1 VVPLSTV
8 PVLGSSRYGDGV
20 YRRRIRLAATEP
32 GVVRAELE
40 DDYHHFRCT
49 LTHADGVITG
59 CEGEAVRHPW
69 TTCPGAMGLLRSLAG
84 TPLDARSTAILGRVR
99 GNEHCTH
106 LVDLAGLAIA
116 HAYAGRETR
125 EYELAIPDRVDNRSV
140 PVLARDGEVLLEWV
154 VEGGTIVDPPPFA
167 GVSVTGGFRGF
178 VERELDVDTAEAAV
192 VLRRG
197 TMISWGRSM
206 QLDDVDVAV
215 ELGATMLGSCHT
227 FTVGT
232 AEHAERKRGSTWDFT
247 DAPDR
252 LLDDGWI

>member
-1 VVPLSTV
+1 LTV
-8 PVLGSSRYGDGV
+8 PVLDPATYGEGI
-20 YRRRIRLAATEP
+20 YRRRIRLATVEP

-49 LTHADGVITG
+49 LTYADGVVTG

-69 TTCPGAMGLLRSLAG
+69 TTCPGAMGLLRSLVG

-116 HAYAGRETR
+116 HAYARRDRRDYDITV
-125 EYELAIPDRVDNRSV
+125 PDRVGTRCE
-140 PVLARDGEVLLEWV
+140 PVLARDGEVILHWV
-154 VEGGTIVDPPPFA
+154 VDGATIVDPPRFA
-167 GVSVTGGFRGF
+167 GIGVTGGFREF

-206 QLDDVDVAV
+206 QLDDVAVAA
-215 ELGATMLGSCHT
+215 ELDMLGSCHT
-227 FTVGT
+227 FTAGT
-232 AEHAERKRGSTWDFT
+232 AEHAERERGSTLDFT

>member
-1 VVPLSTV
+1 VVPLSAV
-8 PVLGSSRYGDGV
+8 PVLDPSRYGDGV
-20 YRRRIRLAATEP
+20 YRRRIRLATAEP
-32 GVVRAELE
+32 GLVRAELE
-40 DDYHHFRCT
+40 DDYHHFRCM

-69 TTCPGAMGLLRSLAG
+69 TTCPGAMELLRTLTG
-84 TPLDARSTAILGRVR
+84 EPLDARNTAILGRVR
-99 GNEHCTH
+99 ASEHCTH

-116 HAYAGRETR
+116 HAHSGRAAR
-125 EYELAIPDRVDNRSV
+125 EYELAIPDRVGDRCE
-140 PVLARDGEVLLEWV
+140 PVLVRDGEVLLRWV
-154 VEGGTIVDPPPFA
+154 VDGGTIVEPPPFV

-206 QLDDVDVAV
+206 QLDDVQVAA
-215 ELGATMLGSCHT
+215 ELGETMLGSCHT

-232 AEHAERKRGSTWDFT
+232 AEHAQRKFGSTWDFT